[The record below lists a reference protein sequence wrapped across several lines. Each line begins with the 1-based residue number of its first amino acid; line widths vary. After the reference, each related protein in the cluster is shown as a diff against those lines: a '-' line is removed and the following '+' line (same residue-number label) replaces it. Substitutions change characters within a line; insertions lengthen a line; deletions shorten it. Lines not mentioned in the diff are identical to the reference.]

1 MEQFDVVVVGGGIAG
16 SSIAA
21 ALAPAGVSVLVL
33 ERQTTYRDKV
43 RGEYMQP
50 WGVAEMLRLG
60 LEQTLLE
67 AGGGYTNAFVTYGE
81 HIDPV
86 TAEASAI
93 PLGMLLPDVP
103 GAMCVGHPQ
112 ASEALNTLAQQR
124 GAHIV
129 RGVGDVDMIA
139 APDTSP
145 VVRYERDGIVYE
157 VPCRLVIGADG
168 RQSTVRRALGIPLAQ
183 IESRATLGGLLVKD
197 ADWGSDAAFL
207 GNEGNRHFL
216 AFPRPNGYV
225 RLYLACEPGPA
236 NAGPE
241 RTQHMLDAF
250 RLECVPNSER
260 LANAQPAGQC
270 SFYVGTDAWTDR
282 PMADGVVLVGDAA
295 GWSDPLIGEGLSVA
309 MRDARAVTDVLLAGD
324 DWSAAAFEGYAQ
336 ERSERMRRLRVVV
349 HVATELRCT
358 FTPEGQARRVAFSG
372 QMMSDGLMLGLML
385 SSLAGPEM
393 GPAESFEA
401 ENVQRILALA

>member
-145 VVRYERDGIVYE
+145 VVRYELDGIVYE

-236 NAGPE
+236 TAGPE
-241 RTQHMLDAF
+241 RTQHMLD
-250 RLECVPNSER
+250 VPVEVRAQQRTIGER
-260 LANAQPAGQC
+260 AAGRT
-270 SFYVGTDAWTDR
+270 VLVLRGHRRVDR
-282 PMADGVVLVGDAA
+282 PTDGRWRGAGGRCGGLVRPADRRRVERRHARRASGHRRAA
-295 GWSDPLIGEGLSVA
+295 G
-309 MRDARAVTDVLLAGD
+309 R
-324 DWSAAAFEGYAQ
+324 
-336 ERSERMRRLRVVV
+336 RRLVCCSVRGVRPGTIGAHAPAASGGARGHGAAV
-349 HVATELRCT
+349 HVH
-358 FTPEGQARRVAFSG
+358 P
-372 QMMSDGLMLGLML
+372 
-385 SSLAGPEM
+385 
-393 GPAESFEA
+393 
-401 ENVQRILALA
+401 

>member
-145 VVRYERDGIVYE
+145 VVRYELDGIVYE

-216 AFPRPNGYV
+216 APRPNGYV

-236 NAGPE
+236 TAGPE
-241 RTQHMLDAF
+241 RTQHMLDAL
-250 RLECVPNSER
+250 RLKCVPNSER
-260 LANAQPAGQC
+260 LANAQPAGPC
-270 SFYVGTDAWTDR
+270 SFYVGTDADR
-282 PMADGVVLVGDAA
+282 PTDGRWRGAGGRCGGLVRPADRRRVERRHARRASGHRRAA
-295 GWSDPLIGEGLSVA
+295 G
-309 MRDARAVTDVLLAGD
+309 R
-324 DWSAAAFEGYAQ
+324 
-336 ERSERMRRLRVVV
+336 RRLVCCSVRGVRPGTIGAHAPAASGGARGHGAAV
-349 HVATELRCT
+349 HVH
-358 FTPEGQARRVAFSG
+358 P
-372 QMMSDGLMLGLML
+372 
-385 SSLAGPEM
+385 
-393 GPAESFEA
+393 
-401 ENVQRILALA
+401 